1 METTQLTIR
10 RGAASTVKTIALA
23 IATLTVACGDTP
35 RPVKRD
41 GGGGGGAGGNGG
53 GFGGSGGGAGG
64 RGGTG
69 GGGTGGGGTGGGGNG
84 GGGGGTGGAVTD
96 GGTDAGGD
104 AGVDAAGGSG
114 DAASPDIIRPD
125 LPAPEP
131 SGLISYWKFDEQ
143 AGATT
148 ADSAFSA
155 NDGVLMTG
163 AALLAGGFPTAMFP
177 NPGALSLDGMNSR
190 VVMGTNRLP
199 RVDGAKTI
207 SFWFNYM
214 MTPTNTR
221 SIISLTNR
229 AALCGVQIGL
239 RGGQVGVWGWGGQT
253 AMLLMAG
260 MHAPGWHQLT
270 YSYDGTT
277 HSISIDGATP
287 ITSQVVPQTCEVID
301 LQVGSFEGGREHFG
315 GLLDDLRIYQRALTA
330 DEARILAMGGEPTPL
345 ASRDGG
351 PPDATTPRDGGAPA
365 DAAVPTDGGT
375 ADAPAA
381 DAPATDAATADA
393 PAADAATADAPAGG

>member
-10 RGAASTVKTIALA
+10 RGAANTLKTIALVMV
-23 IATLTVACGDTP
+23 TLTLACGDTP

-41 GGGGGGAGGNGG
+41 GGGGGGGAGGSGG
-53 GFGGSGGGAGG
+53 GFGGGGGAGAGG

-69 GGGTGGGGTGGGGNG
+69 GGGTGGGGTGGGGA
-84 GGGGGTGGAVTD
+84 GGGGTGGATTD
-96 GGTDAGGD
+96 GGTDARGDGGS
-104 AGVDAAGGSG
+104 DAAGGSG
-114 DAASPDIIRPD
+114 DAAPDVTRPD

-143 AGATT
+143 AGTTT

-163 AALLAGGFPTAMFP
+163 AALLSGGFPTAMFP

-190 VVMGTNRLP
+190 VVMTANRLP

-253 AMLLMAG
+253 AMILNAG

-270 YSYDGTT
+270 YTYDGNT

-287 ITSQVVPQTCEVID
+287 ITSLVVPQNCEVID

-315 GLLDDLRIYQRALTA
+315 GLLDDLRIYKRALTA

-351 PPDATTPRDGGAPA
+351 PPDATTPTDGGAPA
-365 DAAVPTDGGT
+365 DAAAPSDGGT
-375 ADAPAA
+375 ADA
-381 DAPATDAATADA
+381 AP
-393 PAADAATADAPAGG
+393 ADAATVDAPAGG